1 MAMVIPLQTTYRME
15 IFMSQS
21 SNPGPVE
28 ASFERDYPAPE
39 FKPAWKKPQI
49 NRLMAQDFVV
59 AAHMDLDLVRHL
71 LGREPGLA
79 NATMDWGGG
88 DWETAIGAASHM
100 GRADIVELLM
110 AHGARPDIFCAAM
123 LGKLE
128 VVKGILEMEPGL
140 IEAKGPHGFGLHF
153 HATVGG
159 HFAKAVLDYLQ
170 GIKEGEVRVPP
181 VMVRRG

>member
-1 MAMVIPLQTTYRME
+1 MI
-15 IFMSQS
+15 QS
-21 SNPGPVE
+21 SNTGPVE

-39 FKPAWKKPQI
+39 FTPAWKKPQI

-110 AHGARPDIFCAAM
+110 AHGATP
-123 LGKLE
+123 E

-140 IEAKGPHGFGLHF
+140 IDAKGPHGFGLHF

-170 GIKEGEVRVPP
+170 GIKEVEVRVPP
-181 VMVRRG
+181 FMVRRG

>member
-59 AAHMDLDLVRHL
+59 AAHMDRHL

-140 IEAKGPHGFGLHF
+140 IDAKGPHGFGLHF

-170 GIKEGEVRVPP
+170 GIKEVEVRVPP
-181 VMVRRG
+181 FMVRRG

>member
-1 MAMVIPLQTTYRME
+1 MAMVIPLQTTNRME

-110 AHGARPDIFCAAM
+110 AHGATPDIFCAAM

-128 VVKGILEMEPGL
+128 VVKGIMEMEPGL
-140 IEAKGPHGFGLHF
+140 IDAKGPHGFGLHF

-159 HFAKAVLDYLQ
+159 HFAKAVLNYLQ
-170 GIKEGEVRVPP
+170 GIKEVEVRVPP
-181 VMVRRG
+181 FMVRRG

>member
-1 MAMVIPLQTTYRME
+1 MVIPLQTTYRME

-39 FKPAWKKPQI
+39 FTPAWKKPQI

-140 IEAKGPHGFGLHF
+140 IDAKGPHGFGLHF

-170 GIKEGEVRVPP
+170 GIKEVEVRVPP
-181 VMVRRG
+181 FMVRRG

>member
-1 MAMVIPLQTTYRME
+1 
-15 IFMSQS
+15 MSQS
-21 SNPGPVE
+21 SNSGPVE

-39 FKPAWKKPQI
+39 FTPAWKKPQI

-128 VVKGILEMEPGL
+128 VVEGILEMEPGL
-140 IEAKGPHGFGLHF
+140 IDAKGPHGFGLHF

-170 GIKEGEVRVPP
+170 GIKEVEVRVPP
-181 VMVRRG
+181 FMVRRG

>member
-140 IEAKGPHGFGLHF
+140 IEAKGPLGFGLHF

-170 GIKEGEVRVPP
+170 GIKEVEVRVPP
-181 VMVRRG
+181 FMVRRG